1 MKTIGLLGGTGWEST
16 GEYYKIINQE
26 ISQRRGK
33 EHSAK
38 IILFSVDFFE
48 ISTRINNNDF
58 KSLENYLM
66 GVAKEIENAGA
77 DCLVICA
84 NTLHIF
90 AEQISNIISIPLIHI
105 TDETALIIKNN
116 TMNKVGLLG
125 TRPTMEMKFYK
136 DRLKEKHAI
145 EVITP
150 KKQDI
155 DHIHQI
161 ITQELLHG
169 IINSSSKKYLI
180 SVMEDLT
187 QNGAQCIIL
196 GCTDFSLLVK
206 QQDTQ
211 IKLFDTT
218 EIHAKAAVYFA
229 IS

>member
-84 NTLHIF
+84 NTLHMF
-90 AEQISNIISIPLIHI
+90 AEQIAKTISIPLIHI

-116 TMNKVGLLG
+116 TMNN
-125 TRPTMEMKFYK
+125 
-136 DRLKEKHAI
+136 
-145 EVITP
+145 
-150 KKQDI
+150 KKR
-155 DHIHQI
+155 
-161 ITQELLHG
+161 
-169 IINSSSKKYLI
+169 
-180 SVMEDLT
+180 
-187 QNGAQCIIL
+187 
-196 GCTDFSLLVK
+196 
-206 QQDTQ
+206 
-211 IKLFDTT
+211 
-218 EIHAKAAVYFA
+218 
-229 IS
+229 

>member
-105 TDETALIIKNN
+105 TDETALVIKKNS
-116 TMNKVGLLG
+116 MNK
-125 TRPTMEMKFYK
+125 
-136 DRLKEKHAI
+136 
-145 EVITP
+145 
-150 KKQDI
+150 
-155 DHIHQI
+155 
-161 ITQELLHG
+161 
-169 IINSSSKKYLI
+169 
-180 SVMEDLT
+180 
-187 QNGAQCIIL
+187 
-196 GCTDFSLLVK
+196 
-206 QQDTQ
+206 
-211 IKLFDTT
+211 
-218 EIHAKAAVYFA
+218 
-229 IS
+229 